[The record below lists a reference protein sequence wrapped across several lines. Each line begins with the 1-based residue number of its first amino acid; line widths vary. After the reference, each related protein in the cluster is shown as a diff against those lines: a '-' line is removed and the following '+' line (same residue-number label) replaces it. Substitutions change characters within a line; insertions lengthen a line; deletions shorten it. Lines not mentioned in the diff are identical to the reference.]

1 MGQPRTIVNWVPKV
15 HQLADAS
22 GTGFPSSQKIVVN
35 DAPYVNDQFL
45 DTGSAVKIVDLFAG
59 IGGFHFGI
67 GAAAATRLMRVEP
80 VLVSEIEDSCR
91 QTYER
96 NLKCS
101 AEGDIN
107 KIALSS
113 YRNIEADIVTAGFPC
128 QPFSNS
134 GRKLGL
140 KDPRGRFYDRIEE
153 IIKHFNTKS
162 FILENVP
169 GMTKNG
175 SDRLYPSR
183 LADEPQMIGSTM
195 KTLED
200 KLIGLGDY
208 HVRWFEVNS
217 SHLGSP
223 QVRKRVYIVG
233 VHRSLAK
240 EEQLSYQAFF
250 PNEFLQHDFTK
261 IADPRAD
268 LDVEL
273 ELSSNQAKN
282 VRSFMKRQPTYK
294 DGMRRV
300 GQAYLCKGGNVGQA
314 YHAHGMVPTLTK
326 IWARFLPI
334 YFPHER
340 ERLPSMSEKEFA
352 PDFRYYGKGR
362 LRRASVKE
370 AMLLQGFPSGFQPH
384 ESPRLA
390 YEHAG
395 NAVNAKVVRE
405 IARHLLDLIG
415 VSSSP
420 KH

>member
-1 MGQPRTIVNWVPKV
+1 M
-15 HQLADAS
+15 S
-22 GTGFPSSQKIVVN
+22 GNRSRRSSQSGERTREVIGDPPFVSGNHIESGKS
-35 DAPYVNDQFL
+35 L
-45 DTGSAVKIVDLFAG
+45 KIVDLFAG
-59 IGGFHFGI
+59 IGGFHYGI
-67 GAAAATRLMRVEP
+67 GAAAALKSLKIDP

-96 NLKCS
+96 NLRCA

-107 KIALSS
+107 KILLSS

-140 KDPRGRFYDRIEE
+140 KDPRGRFYERIEE
-153 IIKHFNTKS
+153 IIKHFNSKS

-175 SDRLYPSR
+175 SGRLYPSR
-183 LADEPQMIGSTM
+183 LADEPQLIGSTM

-200 KLIGLGDY
+200 KLISLRDY
-208 HVRWFEVNS
+208 HVRWFEVDS

-233 VHRSLAK
+233 VRRDLSDAG
-240 EEQLSYQAFF
+240 QLTYQSFF
-250 PNEFLQHDFTK
+250 PNEFLQHNFTS
-261 IADPRAD
+261 IVDPAADDDPG
-268 LDVEL
+268 L
-273 ELSSNQAKN
+273 ELSPNQARN
-282 VRSFMKRQPTYK
+282 VRSFMKRAPAYK

-334 YFPHER
+334 YFPHDK
-340 ERLPSMSEKEFA
+340 ERLPNVSEKEFV
-352 PDFRYYGKGR
+352 PDFHYYGRGR
-362 LRRASVKE
+362 LRRASVEE
-370 AMLLQGFPSGFQPH
+370 AMRLQGFPKSFEPH
-384 ESPRLA
+384 ENPRLA

-405 IARHLLDLIG
+405 IVRHILNLTNGI
-415 VSSSP
+415 SAAKP
-420 KH
+420 

>member
-1 MGQPRTIVNWVPKV
+1 M
-15 HQLADAS
+15 S
-22 GTGFPSSQKIVVN
+22 GNRSRRSSQSGERTREVIGDPPFVSGNHIESGKS
-35 DAPYVNDQFL
+35 L
-45 DTGSAVKIVDLFAG
+45 KIVDLFAG
-59 IGGFHFGI
+59 IGGFHYGI
-67 GAAAATRLMRVEP
+67 GAAAALKSLKIDP

-96 NLKCS
+96 NLRCA

-107 KIALSS
+107 KILLSS

-140 KDPRGRFYDRIEE
+140 KDPRGRFYERIEE
-153 IIKHFNTKS
+153 IIKHFNSKS

-175 SDRLYPSR
+175 SGRLYPSR
-183 LADEPQMIGSTM
+183 LADEPQLIGSTM

-200 KLIGLGDY
+200 KLISLRDY
-208 HVRWFEVNS
+208 HVRWFEVDS

-233 VHRSLAK
+233 VRRDLSDAG
-240 EEQLSYQAFF
+240 QLTYQSFF
-250 PNEFLQHDFTK
+250 PNEFLQHNFTS
-261 IADPRAD
+261 IVDPAADDDPG
-268 LDVEL
+268 L
-273 ELSSNQAKN
+273 ELSPNQARN
-282 VRSFMKRQPTYK
+282 VRSFMKRAPAYK

-334 YFPHER
+334 YFPHDK
-340 ERLPSMSEKEFA
+340 ERLPNVSEKEFV
-352 PDFRYYGKGR
+352 PDFHYYGRGR
-362 LRRASVKE
+362 LRRASVEE
-370 AMLLQGFPSGFQPH
+370 AMRLQGFPKSFEPH
-384 ESPRLA
+384 ENPRLA

-405 IARHLLDLIG
+405 IVRHILNLTNGI
-415 VSSSP
+415 SAATP
-420 KH
+420 

>member
-1 MGQPRTIVNWVPKV
+1 MIDEPPFVAGHTQAHRKRVKV
-15 HQLADAS
+15 
-22 GTGFPSSQKIVVN
+22 
-35 DAPYVNDQFL
+35 
-45 DTGSAVKIVDLFAG
+45 VDLFAG
-59 IGGFHFGI
+59 IGGFHYGI
-67 GAAAATRLMRVEP
+67 GAAAAMSSMGVAP

-91 QTYER
+91 ETYER
-96 NLKCS
+96 NLKCNV
-101 AEGDIN
+101 EGDVN
-107 KIALSS
+107 KISLSS
-113 YRNIEADIVTAGFPC
+113 YRNLEADIVTAGFPC

-153 IIKHFNTKS
+153 IIKHFNAKS

-175 SDRLYPSR
+175 SGRLYPSR
-183 LADEPQMIGSTM
+183 LADEPQLIGSTM

-200 KLIGLGDY
+200 KLGGLRDY
-208 HVRWFEVNS
+208 HVRWFEVDS
-217 SHLGSP
+217 SHVGSP

-233 VHRSLAK
+233 VRRDLASPS
-240 EEQLSYQAFF
+240 QLSYQEVF
-250 PNEFLQHDFTK
+250 PNEFLQHNFTS
-261 IADPRAD
+261 IVDPEADR
-268 LDVEL
+268 DVEL
-273 ELSSNQAKN
+273 ELSQNQAKN
-282 VRSFMKRQPTYK
+282 VRSFMKRPPAYK

-340 ERLPSMSEKEFA
+340 ERLPNMSEKEFV

-362 LRRASVKE
+362 LRRASVRE
-370 AMLLQGFPSGFQPH
+370 AMLLQGFPRDFAPH

-405 IARHLLDLIG
+405 IARHLLNITG
-415 VSSSP
+415 VAVGSAVCPP
-420 KH
+420 KSLT

>member
-1 MGQPRTIVNWVPKV
+1 LVSDSPFVNGNQSRTGKS
-15 HQLADAS
+15 L
-22 GTGFPSSQKIVVN
+22 
-35 DAPYVNDQFL
+35 
-45 DTGSAVKIVDLFAG
+45 KIVDLFAG
-59 IGGFHFGI
+59 IGGFHYGI
-67 GAAAATRLMRVEP
+67 GAAAALKSIKVEP

-96 NLKCS
+96 NLRCT

-107 KIALSS
+107 KIPLSS

-140 KDPRGRFYDRIEE
+140 KDPRGRFYNRIEE
-153 IIKHFNTKS
+153 IIKHFNSKS

-175 SDRLYPSR
+175 SGRIYPSR
-183 LADEPQMIGSTM
+183 LADEPQLIGSTM

-200 KLIGLGDY
+200 KLSSLRDY
-208 HVRWFEVNS
+208 HVRWFEVDS

-233 VHRSLAK
+233 VRRDLCDVG
-240 EEQLSYQAFF
+240 QLTYQSFF
-250 PNEFLQHDFTK
+250 PVEFLQHNFASIVDPA
-261 IADPRAD
+261 ADNDPD
-268 LDVEL
+268 L
-273 ELSSNQAKN
+273 ELSPNQARN
-282 VRSFMKRQPTYK
+282 VRSFMKRAPAYK

-334 YFPHER
+334 YFPHEK
-340 ERLPSMSEKEFA
+340 ERLPNILEKEFV

-362 LRRASVKE
+362 LRRASVAE
-370 AMLLQGFPSGFQPH
+370 SMLLQGFPKSFTPH
-384 ESPRLA
+384 ANPRLA

-405 IARHLLDLIG
+405 IARHLLELTKVG
-415 VSSSP
+415 STP
-420 KH
+420 KR

>member
-1 MGQPRTIVNWVPKV
+1 M
-15 HQLADAS
+15 
-22 GTGFPSSQKIVVN
+22 VN

-59 IGGFHFGI
+59 IGGFHYGI

-96 NLKCS
+96 NLKCT

-175 SDRLYPSR
+175 SGRLYQSR

-314 YHAHGMVPTLTK
+314 YHAHGMMPTLTK

-340 ERLPSMSEKEFA
+340 ERLPNMSEKDFT

-370 AMLLQGFPSGFQPH
+370 AMLLQGFPLDFQPH

-405 IARHLLDLIG
+405 IARHLLDLIS
-415 VSSSP
+415 VSSFP

>member
-59 IGGFHFGI
+59 IGGFHYGI

-96 NLKCS
+96 NLKCT

-175 SDRLYPSR
+175 SGRLYQSR

-340 ERLPSMSEKEFA
+340 ERLPNMSEKDFT

-370 AMLLQGFPSGFQPH
+370 AMLLQGFPLDFQPH

-405 IARHLLDLIG
+405 IARHLLDLIS
-415 VSSSP
+415 VSSFP

>member
-1 MGQPRTIVNWVPKV
+1 M
-15 HQLADAS
+15 S
-22 GTGFPSSQKIVVN
+22 GNRSRRSSQSGERSREVIGDPPLVSGN
-35 DAPYVNDQFL
+35 H
-45 DTGSAVKIVDLFAG
+45 TGSGKSLKIVDLFAG
-59 IGGFHFGI
+59 IGGFHYGI
-67 GAAAATRLMRVEP
+67 GAAAALKSMKIDP

-96 NLKCS
+96 NLKCT

-107 KIALSS
+107 KIPLSS

-153 IIKHFNTKS
+153 IIKHFNSKS

-175 SDRLYPSR
+175 SGRLYPSR
-183 LADEPQMIGSTM
+183 LADEPQLIGSTM

-200 KLIGLGDY
+200 KLISLRDY
-208 HVRWFEVNS
+208 NVRWFEVDS
-217 SHLGSP
+217 SDLGSP

-233 VHRSLAK
+233 VRRDLSDAG
-240 EEQLSYQAFF
+240 QLTHQSFF
-250 PNEFLQHDFTK
+250 PNEFLQHNFTS
-261 IADPRAD
+261 IVDPAADDDPD
-268 LDVEL
+268 L
-273 ELSSNQAKN
+273 ELSPNQARN
-282 VRSFMKRQPTYK
+282 VRSFMKRAPAYK

-334 YFPHER
+334 YFPHEK
-340 ERLPSMSEKEFA
+340 ESLPNVSEKEFV
-352 PDFRYYGKGR
+352 PDFRYYGRGR
-362 LRRASVKE
+362 LRRASVE
-370 AMLLQGFPSGFQPH
+370 EVMRLQGFPKSFEPH
-384 ESPRLA
+384 ENPRLA

-405 IARHLLDLIG
+405 IVRHILNFTEG
-415 VSSSP
+415 VSSAKP
-420 KH
+420 